1 MRRDAEL
8 IITVGTYRRAL
19 LLPDALVG
27 RTVTKATVRD
37 GRLTVTF
44 AGR

>member
-1 MRRDAEL
+1 M
-8 IITVGTYRRAL
+8 TVGTYRRAL
-19 LLPDALVG
+19 LLPDSLVD

-44 AGR
+44 AAR